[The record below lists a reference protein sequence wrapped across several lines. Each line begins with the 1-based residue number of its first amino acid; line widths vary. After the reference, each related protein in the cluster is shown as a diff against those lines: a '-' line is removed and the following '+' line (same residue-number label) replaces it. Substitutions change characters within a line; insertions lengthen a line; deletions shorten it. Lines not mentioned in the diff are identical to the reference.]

1 MVNRYLNRGK
11 ISTMNKQLI
20 VFKNGNEAKAVA
32 ASMNG
37 KMQEALKIL
46 EVKPYKSVVLILG
59 GADELEES
67 RKAKLLQLFDRG
79 IARAAAETNSV
90 VVDGGTDS
98 GVMALMGQGVA
109 CRGFQ
114 SGLIGVVPAGMVTY
128 PGSAKTNG
136 TPLEP
141 NHTHFVLVDGSSW
154 GSETTAMFNLVKAL
168 TNKVTDSGKSVKVP
182 ATAILAS
189 GGSTS
194 KAEVLNAVRMNL
206 PLIVIEGSGN
216 FADEVAAACRANEIP
231 DDPVLAE
238 IVADGNIH
246 IHSINSS
253 VKSMERTIIRQL
265 DDDKV
270 LMQAWETFADYDFN
284 ANLQQQKFNRIQLAI
299 LLIGVVGT
307 ALVVI
312 QQAFA
317 PRDASH
323 ELLNSSQLWNSG
335 AMGWFIIRHLLIITP
350 ILLTVLITAATRFK
364 QGAKWL
370 LLRASAESIKREI
383 FRYRTGAMYYKVNPE
398 HQLAKKVEEITLRTM
413 RTEVN
418 ISALKPYNKEKGFPP
433 HMFAAEGGDD
443 GFSHLSPDR
452 YVEVRLGDQLRYF
465 KKRTVSLDLQ
475 LKVLYW
481 ATFIIGGI
489 GTYLAAIDMQV
500 WIALTT
506 STVVAF
512 GTYLGYRQT
521 ENTLTKY
528 NQAATDLANVRG
540 WWNAL
545 SSEEQAR
552 QVNIDSLVEHTE
564 LVLQS
569 ELDGWVQQMQ
579 NALANLRKG
588 QESSDEKEEL
598 KESTETEE
606 PVRTVKQQENVAATA
621 VVHANGLRVAE
632 SRLPREQE
640 DRSAKNGSKTAGEL
654 VITGFEETAI
664 TKPQV

>member
-1 MVNRYLNRGK
+1 
-11 ISTMNKQLI
+11 
-20 VFKNGNEAKAVA
+20 
-32 ASMNG
+32 
-37 KMQEALKIL
+37 
-46 EVKPYKSVVLILG
+46 
-59 GADELEES
+59 
-67 RKAKLLQLFDRG
+67 
-79 IARAAAETNSV
+79 
-90 VVDGGTDS
+90 
-98 GVMALMGQGVA
+98 
-109 CRGFQ
+109 
-114 SGLIGVVPAGMVTY
+114 
-128 PGSAKTNG
+128 
-136 TPLEP
+136 
-141 NHTHFVLVDGSSW
+141 
-154 GSETTAMFNLVKAL
+154 
-168 TNKVTDSGKSVKVP
+168 
-182 ATAILAS
+182 
-189 GGSTS
+189 
-194 KAEVLNAVRMNL
+194 MNL
-206 PLIVIEGSGN
+206 PLIVIDGSGN
-216 FADEVAAACRANEIP
+216 FADDIAAACRANDTP

-253 VKSMERTIIRQL
+253 VKSMERIIIRQL

-270 LMQAWETFADYDFN
+270 LMQAWETFADYDYN
-284 ANLQQQKFNRIQLAI
+284 ANLQQHKFNRIQLAI
-299 LLIGVVGT
+299 LLIGVIGT

-317 PRDASH
+317 PRDSNH
-323 ELLNSSQLWNSG
+323 ELLNSSQLWNAR
-335 AMGWFIIRHLLIITP
+335 AMGWFIVRHLLIITP

-364 QGAKWL
+364 QGSKWL

-383 FRYRTGAMYYKVNPE
+383 FRYRTGAMYYKQSPE

-433 HMFAAEGGDD
+433 YMFAAEGGDD

-452 YVEVRLGDQLRYF
+452 YVEVRLGDQLSYF

-489 GTYLAAIDMQV
+489 GTYLAAVDMQV

-506 STVVAF
+506 STVAAF
-512 GTYLGYRQT
+512 GAYLGYRQT
-521 ENTLTKY
+521 ENTLMKY

-545 SSEEQAR
+545 TSEEQAK

-588 QESSDEKEEL
+588 QESANEKEENR
-598 KESTETEE
+598 EPIETEAE
-606 PVRTVKQQENVAATA
+606 GKMQKQQENGLVTA
-621 VVHANGLRVAE
+621 VVNANGLRVAD

-640 DRSAKNGSKTAGEL
+640 DRTAKNTAKGSERVIGEFEEK
-654 VITGFEETAI
+654 VITKE
-664 TKPQV
+664 V